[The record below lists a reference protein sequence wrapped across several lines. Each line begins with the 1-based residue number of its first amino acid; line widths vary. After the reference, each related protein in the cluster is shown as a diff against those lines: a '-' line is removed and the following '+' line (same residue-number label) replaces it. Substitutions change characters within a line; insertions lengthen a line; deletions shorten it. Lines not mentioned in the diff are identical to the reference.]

1 MTDDT
6 RDTGSAAGL
15 DDGALTRREG
25 SWTFLTNHTRV
36 LMTLADGP
44 DLRLRDVAT
53 MIGITERGVQRIVA
67 ELEKSGYLQHQRVGR
82 RNTYQVRPD
91 ALLRHPLER
100 NVEIRDLLRL
110 LDGEHPGR

>member
-1 MTDDT
+1 MTDDAKAPEAV
-6 RDTGSAAGL
+6 TGQ
-15 DDGALTRREG
+15 DDRAVTRREG
-25 SWTFLTNHTRV
+25 SWTFLTNHARV

-44 DLRLRDVAT
+44 DLRLRDVAA

-100 NVEIRDLLRL
+100 NVEIRELLRL
-110 LDGEHPGR
+110 LDGRNPGR